1 LTISPCEEKIKIIL
15 SDMEGILMDK
25 IGAYMSSPVL
35 TTDPGAFAYDAAR
48 EMFEHNVGA
57 LLVKDKEEYVG
68 IFTKTDW
75 IHKILKW
82 EGDYKAIKVSLVM
95 TQPVIT
101 ADRNEP
107 LAKASLLMEK
117 NRIRHIAVTDKEN
130 LVGILSVKDLE
141 RYYRTL
147 YDIDL

>member
-1 LTISPCEEKIKIIL
+1 
-15 SDMEGILMDK
+15 MDK

-35 TTDPGAFAYDAAR
+35 ATHPDALAYNAAR

-75 IHKILKW
+75 MHKVLKW
-82 EGDYKAIKVSLVM
+82 EGDLKTIKVSLVI
-95 TQPVIT
+95 TQPIIT
-101 ADRNEP
+101 IEKDEP

-117 NRIRHIAVTDKEN
+117 NRIRHIAVMDKEKI
-130 LVGILSVKDLE
+130 VGMLSIKDLE
-141 RYYRTL
+141 RYYRKL
-147 YDIDL
+147 YEIEL